1 MVASTRSASEEEG
14 EMTADALVRGAHS
27 SRQSDGRLARWAVG
41 LAAGVV
47 ALLAVSYA
55 IFGVAYAIDGSEAI
69 DDTWVGYL
77 GGISLIGGLLVS
89 LVALALAIVATAKH
103 ERSSLIWLPLSLFPA
118 LLVVVV
124 IAETL
129 WIE

>member
-1 MVASTRSASEEEG
+1 
-14 EMTADALVRGAHS
+14 MTTHAPVRGAHS
-27 SRQSDGRLARWAVG
+27 SRQSDGRLAQWAVG
-41 LAAGVV
+41 LAAGVAAV
-47 ALLAVSYA
+47 LAVSYA
-55 IFGVAYAIDGSEAI
+55 ILGVAYAIGGSEAAE
-69 DDTWVGYL
+69 DTWVGYL

-89 LVALALAIVATAKH
+89 LVALALAIAATAKH
-103 ERSSLIWLPLSLFPA
+103 ERSSLIWLPLSLFPV